1 MHFSIRRTD
10 VIAKR
15 HTIIGK
21 VLVLAIGVAGYF
33 DGKFVPSNST
43 IVATVSARFLR
54 IALSHVVRRHNG
66 RVCGEEEAGRLL
78 GMGRGLLAV
87 FQGC

>member
-1 MHFSIRRTD
+1 MHFSARRTD
-10 VIAKR
+10 VVAKR
-15 HTIIGK
+15 HTIVKK
-21 VLVLAIGVAGYF
+21 VLVLATGVAGHF

-43 IVATVSARFLR
+43 IAATVGAGFLR
-54 IALSHVVRRHNG
+54 TALSHAVRRHNG
-66 RVCGEEEAGRLL
+66 RVCREEEAGRLL